1 MLMGDGC
8 CSDQRE
14 ISQGKISRFL
24 FSLQIKGPSIER
36 QTWKAPR
43 NAISAKIRVQC
54 HNNGSFDI
62 LSHRQSVTSSIYAFR
77 FSRKHY
83 HYYSALPI
91 MSAEKAEKYEGT
103 SCCLSSTRVFNANSC
118 TSSSQGCGY
127 GKSQT
132 KRVMSETLADINSSP
147 KTCKTKP

>member
-1 MLMGDGC
+1 MLLRPKGDF
-8 CSDQRE
+8 SRQDF
-14 ISQGKISRFL
+14 SFSFFSANQGSIDRTPNME
-24 FSLQIKGPSIER
+24 GPQKR
-36 QTWKAPR
+36 HLGKDPR
-43 NAISAKIRVQC
+43 AVSC
-54 HNNGSFDI
+54 HNNGSFDV